1 MIDKSKVTHDLVYR
15 DLHGNSGKESC
26 KQEQTTDQSVAWELE
41 SVQYISKFWKFNQ
54 LSGRVITLVL
64 WYSASVLNAVM
75 TQDTMGKSATK
86 EKNTR
91 LKYLMMIQMTAPAL

>member
-1 MIDKSKVTHDLVYR
+1 MLARVKA
-15 DLHGNSGKESC
+15 
-26 KQEQTTDQSVAWELE
+26 SVKLE
-41 SVQYISKFWKFNQ
+41 KFNQ
-54 LSGRVITLVL
+54 LSGNVITLVL

-91 LKYLMMIQMTAPAL
+91 LKYLITIQMTAPTL

>member
-1 MIDKSKVTHDLVYR
+1 MIAEFRYALPMLARLKAS
-15 DLHGNSGKESC
+15 
-26 KQEQTTDQSVAWELE
+26 
-41 SVQYISKFWKFNQ
+41 IKFWKFNQ

-91 LKYLMMIQMTAPAL
+91 LKYLITIQMTAPAL